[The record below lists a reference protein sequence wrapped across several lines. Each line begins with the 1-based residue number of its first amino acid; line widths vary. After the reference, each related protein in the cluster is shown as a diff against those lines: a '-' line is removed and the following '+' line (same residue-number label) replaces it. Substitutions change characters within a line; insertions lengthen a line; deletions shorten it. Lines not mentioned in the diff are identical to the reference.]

1 MPAIGDK
8 HVVSIGYR
16 DATEEVGDF
25 EVFVGA
31 ITAVSIGGFLT
42 DFGNLQTAT
51 DNITLGVRARQS
63 WTGDRTTVSNDKPT
77 DKAAQRESKLRV
89 KYRGNT
95 TQKPYNVSIPTV
107 DFSKLVFLEGAKDA
121 VAFKAANGA
130 HADIIA
136 WVTAFQTIARSPDD
150 DLENVT
156 VIGMRF
162 IGANT

>member
-1 MPAIGDK
+1 MPEIGNL
-8 HVVSIGYR
+8 HVASIGYR
-16 DATEEVGDF
+16 DATDEVGDF

-31 ITAVSIGGFLT
+31 ITAVSIAGFLT

-63 WTGDRTTVSNDKPT
+63 WIGDRTTVSNAIPT
-77 DKAAQRESKLRV
+77 NKAAQRECKLRV
-89 KYRGNT
+89 KYQGNT
-95 TQKPYNVSIPTV
+95 TEKPFTVSIPTV
-107 DFSKLVFLEGAKDA
+107 EFDKLVFLPGGKDA

-150 DLENVT
+150 ELENVT